1 MQSKQ
6 YTESGSFGIEFCEKV
21 QRNSYGNRGYNVPM
35 AEVSAKKLG
44 WFGPLL
50 AALFGLAALG
60 FAFLPLLKVAT
71 LEGIY
76 LYWKSFPLFFGGEE
90 SFVTSSGS
98 YVFDFSIN
106 IYLLIALQLFVLGAL
121 STGLGRRSFR
131 NLIFGL
137 ILYSVG
143 LVFGALTPLWVK
155 LVNPGVTTDGLH
167 LAYGFFL
174 MEGSLLAGIAT
185 TICCLVK
192 SKRYRASITAER

>member
-1 MQSKQ
+1 LQSKQ

-76 LYWKSFPLFFGGEE
+76 LYWKSFPLFFGGKK
-90 SFVTSSGS
+90 
-98 YVFDFSIN
+98 
-106 IYLLIALQLFVLGAL
+106 AL
-121 STGLGRRSFR
+121 SLPRALMF
-131 NLIFGL
+131 LI
-137 ILYSVG
+137 
-143 LVFGALTPLWVK
+143 
-155 LVNPGVTTDGLH
+155 
-167 LAYGFFL
+167 
-174 MEGSLLAGIAT
+174 SLSIS
-185 TICCLVK
+185 ICYPARCF
-192 SKRYRASITAER
+192 